1 MKLSFE
7 EIRSR
12 LYEAIRAR
20 KGAGDDLG
28 VWIEGIYD
36 DTVIYNAG
44 DKLFQ
49 APYRI
54 DDKGDAVLGDEA
66 EVEKEV
72 KYRPVFSVE
81 RLFTAFKESRPDGSV
96 VRTGKVF
103 EAGDFPDKNVQ
114 FDENDLDL
122 AVKTFSPVDNDL
134 EHASTILDGHLGKL
148 QKVWKQGTELFGEV
162 EVPAWLDQ
170 AIGEEPIKVSLAFD
184 RNKRIVGNALVLRP
198 RIADAA
204 IMSAFTASQAS
215 QPTPGSGTKEQGNK
229 PMTLKQAIK
238 HLFGLDKVDDLD
250 AEVTLPEGVPAAPS
264 PTPNTPPAQT
274 PTAPAPT
281 FSGPGEDVE
290 KKAMEERI
298 KMMEAQFSAMSEQ
311 ALRER
316 SYQFADGVIRDKK
329 AVPAQRDQIASM
341 FSVAVRA
348 DAGSGPVF
356 SADKGLVE
364 GSQVEQLKK
373 LFEAAPTHAFSGEAI
388 PDGAA
393 LFFGSKGTGEGMD
406 QGRKEKLLGMTGL
419 GKSALKEAAK
429 N

>member
-1 MKLSFE
+1 MRLSFE

-12 LYEAIRAR
+12 LYEAVRSR
-20 KGAGDDLG
+20 KGAGDNDLG
-28 VWIEGIYD
+28 VWVVNVYD
-36 DTVIYNAG
+36 DTVIYHAG

-54 DDKGDAVLGDEA
+54 DDKGDAVLGDET
-66 EVEKEV
+66 EVEQEI

-81 RLFTAFKESRPDGSV
+81 RLFAAFKEARPDGSV
-96 VRTGKVF
+96 VRTGKLF
-103 EAGDFPDKNVQ
+103 EAGDYPDKAVQ

-148 QKVWKQGTELFGEV
+148 QKVWKKGAELFGEV
-162 EVPAWLDQ
+162 EVPAWLDK
-170 AIGEEPIKVSLAFD
+170 AIGDEPIRVSLAFD

-204 IMSAFTASQAS
+204 IMSAFSASQAS
-215 QPTPGSGTKEQGNK
+215 NSTPRSKEQPKK
-229 PMTLKQAIK
+229 PMKLKEAIK

-264 PTPNTPPAQT
+264 PTPNTLS
-274 PTAPAPT
+274 APAPAPA
-281 FSGPGEDVE
+281 FSAEDPE
-290 KKAMEERI
+290 KKAMEERL
-298 KMMEAQFSAMSEQ
+298 KTMEAQFAVMSEQ

-316 SYQFADGVIRDKK
+316 AYSFADHVIRGKK

-348 DAGSGPVF
+348 DAGAGPVF

-364 GSQVEQLKK
+364 GAQVEQLKK

-393 LFFGSKGTGEGMD
+393 LFFGSKGGDGGMD
-406 QGRKEKLLGMTGL
+406 QGRKEKLLNMTGL
-419 GKSALKEAAK
+419 GKSALKGAAK
-429 N
+429 